1 MRGAVLVVDDEKGQ
15 REILKTILESEGYDA
30 GVAASGAEAI
40 AAVQKN
46 NFDLVITDLKMPGM
60 DGHELLKNVLAEKP
74 AVSVVIVTAHGSID
88 SAVEAIREGAFDYLT
103 KPLDRDRLL
112 QVAKKAVEKSRL
124 LSENMQLREQLER
137 QFRLPGIIGNDS
149 RMREV
154 FRIIKKVSGS
164 SATVMIYGESGT
176 GKELIA
182 RALHYASPRSASPF
196 MAVNCAAIP
205 EGLLETELFGYEK
218 GAFTGAYARSTGL
231 FEAAAGGTI
240 FLDEIGDMS
249 LNLQAKLLRVIQ
261 EREIRRVG
269 GNTSVKVDVRI
280 VSATN
285 KDLPSEIG
293 AGRFREDLYYRLNV
307 ISFKLP
313 ALRDRRSDIPELA
326 AWFIKKH
333 NNASGKSVTG
343 LTEEAMSALMNHNWP
358 GNVRQL
364 ESVLERAV
372 LLNDSNII
380 GIESFPMEMTTLPV
394 TLGRIDFEL
403 PDEGISFTEFER
415 QLILKAMSKS
425 GGVLAKAAQF
435 LGMSYRT
442 LQYRLSKFGI
452 DKESFSSPKQSAQS
466 AAKADKLQNPK
477 DQPDDGV

>member
-1 MRGAVLVVDDEKGQ
+1 MQGAALVVDDEKGQ

-40 AAVQKN
+40 EAVQKN

-124 LSENMQLREQLER
+124 LSENIQLREQLER
-137 QFRLPGIIGNDS
+137 QFRLPGIIGSDS

-154 FRIIKKVSGS
+154 FRIIRKVSGS

-182 RALHYASPRSASPF
+182 KALHYTSPRSALPF

-285 KDLPSEIG
+285 KDLPSEIK
-293 AGRFREDLYYRLNV
+293 AGRFRDDLYYRLNV
-307 ISFKLP
+307 ISFNLP

-333 NNASGKSVTG
+333 NNASGKSVTR

-364 ESVLERAV
+364 ESVIERAV
-372 LLNDSNII
+372 LLNDSHVI
-380 GIESFPMEMTTLPV
+380 GIEAFPMEMTTLPI
-394 TLGRIDFEL
+394 TLGKIDFEL
-403 PDEGISFTEFER
+403 PDEGISFEEFER
-415 QLILKAMSKS
+415 QLILKAMVKS
-425 GGVLAKAAQF
+425 GGVLARAAQL

-452 DKESFSSPKQSAQS
+452 DKESFSGHRQSAP
-466 AAKADKLQNPK
+466 KAVLPSGTK
-477 DQPDDGV
+477 DHPTGAER